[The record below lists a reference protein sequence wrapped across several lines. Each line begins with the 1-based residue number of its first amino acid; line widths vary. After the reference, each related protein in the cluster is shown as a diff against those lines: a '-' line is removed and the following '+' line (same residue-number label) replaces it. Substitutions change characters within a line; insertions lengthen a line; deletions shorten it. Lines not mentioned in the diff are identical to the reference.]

1 MEENNE
7 IDYDPIKSEADKVSV
22 KQAFVSI
29 VNFLKNLF
37 SIYDGVDKEK
47 TINDIRNDIEFSA
60 INIWILICSI
70 LVASIG
76 LINNSPAVI
85 IGAMLISP
93 LMGPIRGIG
102 YALSAN
108 DFKVLIQS
116 LKNFGIMVAASV
128 IASYL
133 FYLITPIKSETS
145 ELLSR
150 TKPHVLDILIAFFGG
165 LAGVIA
171 TIVKNKTTTI
181 TVVPGV
187 AIATAL
193 MPPLCTVGYGMAMG
207 NWSYFIG
214 AFYLFLLNSVF
225 ICLSTFIVLRLLSF
239 PKVKF
244 VNPKI
249 ERKVKVYVFTVLLL
263 IVIPSVFKFYHI
275 IHESIFIQNADNY
288 IKNEISIN
296 PEIEVLTKELNYDD
310 EFSEIVLNIGGKYIN
325 EEQINNW
332 KLQLNNYD
340 MGNVNLEIHNLQS
353 KAIDE
358 EELLNKILVDNDKK
372 IMSISEERDLYKNE
386 LQNIIREN
394 NALDELNTRILT
406 HFPAIKSLNYGPS
419 FKDQLEGSRDTNFV
433 FIVNWNN
440 DTLKS
445 DQKSNLESFIN
456 TELQTFYANKS
467 KVLIFNQ

>member
-37 SIYDGVDKEK
+37 SIYDGVNKEK

-340 MGNVNLEIHNLQS
+340 MANVNLEIHNLQS

>member
-1 MEENNE
+1 MEQQETPEEVKPARNLIKHLREFLGSLVKIGEN
-7 IDYDPIKSEADKVSV
+7 IDYP
-22 KQAFVSI
+22 QT
-29 VNFLKNLF
+29 LKKI
-37 SIYDGVDKEK
+37 SDDV
-47 TINDIRNDIEFSA
+47 EFKGY
-60 INIWILICSI
+60 NIWILIASI
-70 LVASIG
+70 FIASIG
-76 LINNSPAVI
+76 LNANSAAVI

-128 IASYL
+128 LASYL
-133 FYLITPIKSETS
+133 FYLVTPIKSETS

-150 TKPHVLDILIAFFGG
+150 TKPQVLDILIAFFGG

-171 TIVKNKTTTI
+171 TTVKNKANTI
-181 TVVPGV
+181 TVIPGV

-193 MPPLCTVGYGMAMG
+193 MPPLCTVGYGMAVG

-225 ICLSTFIVLRLLSF
+225 ICLSTFMVLRLLNF

-249 ERKVKVYVFTVLLL
+249 ERKVKMYVFTILLL

-275 IHESIFIQNADNY
+275 INESIFIQNADNF
-288 IKNEISIN
+288 IKSEIIIN

-310 EFSEIVLNIGGKYIN
+310 QGSEIVLNIGGKYIN

-332 KLQLNNYD
+332 KLQLSNYD
-340 MGNVNLEIHNLQS
+340 ISNVNLEIHNLQS

-372 IMSISEERDLYKNE
+372 IMSISEERDLYKSE
-386 LQNIIREN
+386 LQSIIREN

-406 HFPAIKSLNYGPS
+406 HFPAIKSLNYGQS
-419 FKDQLEGSRDTNFV
+419 FIDKEGVKDTNFV
-433 FIVNWNN
+433 FVIKWNN
-440 DTLKS
+440 DTLKNF
-445 DQKSNLESFIN
+445 QKSYVESFIN
-456 TELQTFYANKS
+456 TELNTFYSNAN
-467 KVLIFNQ
+467 KVLIFNK

>member
-108 DFKVLIQS
+108 DFKVLIQY

-372 IMSISEERDLYKNE
+372 ILSISEERDLYKSE
-386 LQNIIREN
+386 LQNIMREK
-394 NALDELNTRILT
+394 NALDQLNTRILT
-406 HFPAIKSLNYGPS
+406 HFPSIKSLNYGQS
-419 FKDQLEGSRDTNFV
+419 FSQLNGVKDTNFV
-433 FIVNWNN
+433 FVIRWNN
-440 DTLKS
+440 DTLKNF
-445 DQKSNLESFIN
+445 QKSYVENFI
-456 TELQTFYANKS
+456 TKELNTFYSNDN
-467 KVLIFNQ
+467 KVLIINK

>member
-1 MEENNE
+1 MQEDNK
-7 IDYDPIKSEADKVSV
+7 IDYDPIKSEAQKVSI
-22 KQAFVSI
+22 KQASVSLI
-29 VNFLKNLF
+29 NFLKNLF

-47 TINDIRNDIEFSA
+47 TINDIQNDIEFSA

-70 LVASIG
+70 VVASIG

-116 LKNFGIMVAASV
+116 LKSFGIMVAASLL
-128 IASYL
+128 ASFL

-171 TIVKNKTTTI
+171 TTVKNKATTI

-193 MPPLCTVGYGMAMG
+193 MPPLCTVGYGMAVG

-244 VNPKI
+244 VNPKV
-249 ERKVKVYVFTVLLL
+249 ERKVKIYVFTVLLL

-275 IHESIFIQNADNY
+275 IHESIFIQNADNF

-296 PEIEVLTKELNYDD
+296 PEIEVLTKELNYGD
-310 EFSEIVLNIGGKYIN
+310 EYSEIILNIGGKYIN
-325 EEQINNW
+325 EEQVNNW
-332 KLQLNNYD
+332 KLQLTNYE

-372 IMSISEERDLYKNE
+372 IMSISEERDLYKSE
-386 LQNIIREN
+386 LQNILREN
-394 NALDELNTRILT
+394 KALDELNTRILT
-406 HFPAIKSLNYGPS
+406 HFPSIKSLNYGQS
-419 FKDQLEGSRDTNFV
+419 FIEKDGTKDTNFIFV
-433 FIVNWNN
+433 IRWNN
-440 DTLKS
+440 DTLKNF
-445 DQKSNLESFIN
+445 QKSYVENFIN
-456 TELQTFYANKS
+456 TELTTFYSNKNN
-467 KVLIFNQ
+467 VLIFNQ